1 MAIHIRRREF
11 IFTLGGAAAAW
22 PLAARAQPSGKTYR
36 IGFLGPTSYAERKR
50 DVDALR
56 SGLRQ
61 LGYEEGRN
69 IVIDYRWAEGRY
81 DRLAELAAE
90 LVKLNVDVIV
100 TASTPGA
107 WAAKQATSTIP
118 IVMAAVGDPVA
129 AGIVASLARPSG
141 NLTGLTFFF
150 AEICAKRV
158 ELIKEA
164 IPSLTR
170 LAVFVNPANPSHPL
184 ALAAMQRT
192 ASALAVELVPTDV
205 KARDHIA
212 AAIATVATRRA
223 PALVAIE
230 DPLIISNGSYI
241 AGLALQNGL
250 PMIGFKPHAE
260 AGALM
265 EYGVDLADLW
275 YRSAAFIDKILKG
288 TSPSELP
295 IERAVKFDLIINLKS
310 ARMLGIELPTSLL
323 VRADEVI
330 E

>member
-164 IPSLTR
+164 IPTLTR
-170 LAVFVNPANPSHPL
+170 VAVLVNPANPSHL
-184 ALAAMQRT
+184 VALPVMQDM
-192 ASALAVELVPTDV
+192 ASALGVELVSADA
-205 KARDHIA
+205 KERDDIA
-212 AAIATVATRRA
+212 AAIATLAARRA
-223 PALVAIE
+223 QGLVAID
-230 DPLIISNGSYI
+230 DPVLISSARQI
-241 AGLALQNGL
+241 ASLALQNSL
-250 PMIGFKPHAE
+250 PMIGFKPYAE
-260 AGALM
+260 AGALL
-265 EYGVDLADLW
+265 EYGVDLADL
-275 YRSAAFIDKILKG
+275 YSRSAAFVDKTLKG
-288 TSPSELP
+288 TPPADLP
-295 IERAVKFDLIINLKS
+295 IERAVKFELIVNLKT
-310 ARMLGIELPTSLL
+310 AKALGIELPTSILL
-323 VRADEVI
+323 RANEVI

>member
-1 MAIHIRRREF
+1 MVYVTRRQL
-11 IFTLGGAAAAW
+11 ITLLGGAAAVW
-22 PLAARAQPSGKTYR
+22 PFAAPAQPSGKTYR

-50 DVDALR
+50 DIDALR

-69 IVIDYRWAEGRY
+69 IVIHYRWAEGRY

-107 WAAKQATSTIP
+107 LAAKQATSTIP

-164 IPSLTR
+164 IPTLTR
-170 LAVFVNPANPSHPL
+170 VAVLVNPANPSHL
-184 ALAAMQRT
+184 VALPVMQDM
-192 ASALAVELVPTDV
+192 ASALGVELVSADA
-205 KARDHIA
+205 KGRDDIA
-212 AAIATVATRRA
+212 AAIATLAARRA
-223 PALVAIE
+223 QGLVAID
-230 DPLIISNGSYI
+230 DPVLISTARQI
-241 AGLALQNGL
+241 ASLALQNSL
-250 PMIGFKPHAE
+250 PMIGFKPYAE
-260 AGALM
+260 VGALL
-265 EYGVDLADLW
+265 EYGVDLADL
-275 YRSAAFIDKILKG
+275 YSRSAAFVDKTLKG
-288 TSPSELP
+288 APPADLP
-295 IERAVKFDLIINLKS
+295 IERAVKFELIVNLKT
-310 ARMLGIELPTSLL
+310 AKALGIELPTSILL
-323 VRADEVI
+323 RANEVL

>member
-1 MAIHIRRREF
+1 MSDLRRREF
-11 IFTLGGAAAAW
+11 ITLLGGTAVAW

-69 IVIDYRWAEGRY
+69 IVIHYRWAEGRY

-107 WAAKQATSTIP
+107 LAAKQATSTIP

-164 IPSLTR
+164 IPTLTR
-170 LAVFVNPANPSHPL
+170 VAVLVNPANPSHL
-184 ALAAMQRT
+184 VALPVMQDM
-192 ASALAVELVPTDV
+192 ASALGVELVSADA
-205 KARDHIA
+205 KGRDDIA
-212 AAIATVATRRA
+212 AAIATLATRRA
-223 PALVAIE
+223 QGLVAID
-230 DPLIISNGSYI
+230 DPVLISTARQI
-241 AGLALQNGL
+241 ASLALQNSL
-250 PMIGFKPHAE
+250 PMIGFKPYAE
-260 AGALM
+260 AGALL
-265 EYGVDLADLW
+265 EYGVDLADL
-275 YRSAAFIDKILKG
+275 YSRSAAFVDKILKG
-288 TSPSELP
+288 TSPANLP
-295 IERAVKFDLIINLKS
+295 IERAVKFEVVVNLKT
-310 ARMLGIELPTSLL
+310 AKALGIEVPTSLL
-323 VRADEVI
+323 LRANEVI